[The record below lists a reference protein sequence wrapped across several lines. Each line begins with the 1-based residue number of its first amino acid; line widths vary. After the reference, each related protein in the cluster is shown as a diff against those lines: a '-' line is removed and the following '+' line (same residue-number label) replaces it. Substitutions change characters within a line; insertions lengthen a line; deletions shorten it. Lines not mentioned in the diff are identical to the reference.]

1 MMDRELEQRVWK
13 RVRGQD
19 TLEEDLVRL
28 LRLSTEQTEDL
39 KHLDRELYRR
49 EKMAL
54 GLLSGLHRICDGGT
68 IPEMGEL
75 RPLPRTQRLR
85 RCWERCREILLL
97 CVKLE
102 QHPRH
107 GGLFTDLTRWQ
118 RVACAKLEQ
127 MK

>member
-1 MMDRELEQRVWK
+1 MMDRELEQRVWQ
-13 RVRGQD
+13 RIRGQD
-19 TLEEDLVRL
+19 TMEEDLARL
-28 LRLSTEQTEDL
+28 LRLSTMQLEDL

-54 GLLSGLHRICDGGT
+54 GLLSGLHHICDGGQM
-68 IPEMGEL
+68 PGMGEL
-75 RPLPRTQRLR
+75 RPLPRAQRLH
-85 RCWERCREILLL
+85 RCRQRCREILLL

-102 QHPRH
+102 QHPRF

-118 RVACAKLEQ
+118 RAAFAKLEQ

>member
-54 GLLSGLHRICDGGT
+54 GLL
-68 IPEMGEL
+68 
-75 RPLPRTQRLR
+75 
-85 RCWERCREILLL
+85 
-97 CVKLE
+97 
-102 QHPRH
+102 
-107 GGLFTDLTRWQ
+107 
-118 RVACAKLEQ
+118 
-127 MK
+127 